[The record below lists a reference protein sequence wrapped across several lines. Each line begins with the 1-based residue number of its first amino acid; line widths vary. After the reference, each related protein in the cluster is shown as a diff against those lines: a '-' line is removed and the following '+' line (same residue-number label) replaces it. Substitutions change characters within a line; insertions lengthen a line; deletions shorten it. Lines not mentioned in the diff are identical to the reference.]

1 MYYYTTM
8 TDAPNLAAALNEL
21 EEDGYTINWVIPHV
35 ENTTT
40 LYMIV
45 YRAAVEIVP

>member
-1 MYYYTTM
+1 MYYTVM
-8 TDAPNLAAALNEL
+8 TDGNHLAAALNKL
-21 EEDGYTINWVIPHV
+21 EEDCCIISWVIPHV

-45 YRAAVEIVP
+45 YREAVEIVP

>member
-1 MYYYTTM
+1 MYYTII
-8 TDAPNLAAALNEL
+8 TDATNLTAALNKL
-21 EEDGYTINWVIPHV
+21 EEDGCAISWVLPHV

-45 YRAAVEIVP
+45 YREAVEITP

>member
-1 MYYYTTM
+1 MYYTIM
-8 TDAPNLAAALNEL
+8 TDATTLAAALNKL
-21 EEDGYTINWVIPHV
+21 EEDGCIISWVIPHV

-45 YRAAVEIVP
+45 YREAVETWP

>member
-1 MYYYTTM
+1 MYYTIM
-8 TDAPNLAAALNEL
+8 TDATTLAAALNKL
-21 EEDGYTINWVIPHV
+21 EEDGCVVSWVLPHV

-45 YRAAVEIVP
+45 YREAVEIIP

>member
-1 MYYYTTM
+1 MYYTTM
-8 TDAPNLAAALNEL
+8 TDATNLAAALNGL
-21 EEDGYTINWVIPHV
+21 EEDGCAISWVIPHV

-45 YRAAVEIVP
+45 YREAVEIIP

>member
-1 MYYYTTM
+1 MYYTTM
-8 TDAPNLAAALNEL
+8 TDATNLAAALNKL
-21 EEDGYTINWVIPHV
+21 EEDGCAINWVIPHV

-45 YRAAVEIVP
+45 YREAVEIVP

>member
-1 MYYYTTM
+1 MYYTIM
-8 TDAPNLAAALNEL
+8 TDATTLATALNKL
-21 EEDGYTINWVIPHV
+21 EEDGCAISWVMPHV

-45 YRAAVEIVP
+45 YREAVEIIP